1 MSTLDKSLWL
11 HHVSAIIRTTCHVT
25 NALDVEGRP
34 VLVHCS
40 DGWDR
45 TTQIVALAM
54 LMMDSH
60 YRTIRVWLLSLGM

>member
-1 MSTLDKSLWL
+1 MWL
-11 HHVSAIIRTTCHVT
+11 HHVSAIVKSTCLVS

-54 LMMDSH
+54 LMLDSH
-60 YRTIRVWLLSLGM
+60 YRTIVVSEKRRLLVGVLSW